1 MKSIT
6 LLISSLLLL
15 SGTALAQD
23 YTVTRGGSEAR
34 AVETTFSGS
43 RNVVEVTMRDNS
55 RSSYKQLGAQSSR
68 QNKFDDDAYLRRI
81 SYRP

>member
-6 LLISSLLLL
+6 LFISSLLLL
-15 SGTALAQD
+15 SGSAMAQD
-23 YTVTRGGSEAR
+23 YAGTHRASK

-55 RSSYKQLGAQSSR
+55 RSSYRQPGAHNSHQH
-68 QNKFDDDAYLRRI
+68 KFDDDAYLRRI
-81 SYRP
+81 SYKP